1 MRQTFMKQ
9 FALAISAALVVAST
23 GCAKQGDPPGATLAV
38 DMAYSYKGEQIGG
51 AADALAPTSHGSTAA
66 DQILAHVAGHL
77 VIQRGGR
84 LYAFDP
90 DADGMTPLELPDV
103 TECYYSII
111 LYGRGRPKLNRTGVV
126 DRPDACEA
134 FWWDDHG

>member
-1 MRQTFMKQ
+1 M
-9 FALAISAALVVAST
+9 LAST
-23 GCAKQGDPPGATLAV
+23 ACAEQKVPSGATLAV
-38 DMAYSYKGEQIGG
+38 DMAHSYQGERIGA
-51 AADALAPTSHGSTAA
+51 AADAPAPGPHAGA
-66 DQILAHVAGHL
+66 DQIVAYVAGHL
-77 VIQRGGR
+77 VIQRGSR
-84 LYAFDP
+84 LYTFDSET
-90 DADGMTPLELPDV
+90 DSMTRLELPDV